1 MDQLRISLVQSSLL
15 WEDREANLSCFREK
29 LKRLK
34 GKSDLAILPEMFT
47 TGFSMQVA
55 SLADTTDGDTIQTI
69 KGWAKEFDLAISGSF
84 IAKENGNYYNRGF
97 FITPSGDC
105 HTIDKRH
112 LFRMGKEDHYY
123 SPGNSREVFHYKGWN
138 IRLLICYDLRF
149 PVWSR
154 NVDNAYDLLI
164 YVANWPEV
172 RATAWKTLLPARA
185 VENMA
190 FVCGV
195 NRVGTDR
202 HGFAYSGDS
211 AVYCPK
217 GKKILHLPAHK
228 ETTRTCILDKHELN
242 RLREKFPVWKDADTF
257 TL

>member
-1 MDQLRISLVQSSLL
+1 M
-15 WEDREANLSCFREK
+15 
-29 LKRLK
+29 
-34 GKSDLAILPEMFT
+34 AILPEMFT

-154 NVDNAYDLLI
+154 NVDNTYDLLI

-195 NRVGTDR
+195 NRVGTDG